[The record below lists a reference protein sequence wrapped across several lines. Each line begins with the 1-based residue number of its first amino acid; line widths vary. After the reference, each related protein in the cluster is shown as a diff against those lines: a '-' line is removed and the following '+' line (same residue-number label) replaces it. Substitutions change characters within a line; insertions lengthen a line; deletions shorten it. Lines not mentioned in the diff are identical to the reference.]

1 MLQEL
6 IGVAPAPELGFLVPS
21 SLPPVVWNAL
31 PWLKDPP
38 PPCLHGSPSPLVSAR
53 VSCHFSCVCLCD
65 PKDCSPPGSSVHRI
79 LQARILEWV
88 AIPFSRGSSQP
99 YLAGGFFT
107 TEPSGEAQAHILR
120 DICKESQF
128 WTQAQYSHHK
138 LHS

>member
-6 IGVAPAPELGFLVPS
+6 IRAAPAPELGFPVPS
-21 SLPPVVWNAL
+21 SLPPAVWNAL

-38 PPCLHGSPSPLVSAR
+38 PQCLHGSLSPLAR
-53 VSCHFSCVCLCD
+53 ACVPSHFSCVCLCN
-65 PKDCSPPGSSVHRI
+65 PRDCSPPSSSVHGI

-88 AIPFSRGSSQP
+88 VIPFSRGSSQP

-107 TEPSGEAQAHILR
+107 TEPSGEAQPHIPR
-120 DICKESQF
+120 DIHKESQF

-138 LHS
+138 LQS